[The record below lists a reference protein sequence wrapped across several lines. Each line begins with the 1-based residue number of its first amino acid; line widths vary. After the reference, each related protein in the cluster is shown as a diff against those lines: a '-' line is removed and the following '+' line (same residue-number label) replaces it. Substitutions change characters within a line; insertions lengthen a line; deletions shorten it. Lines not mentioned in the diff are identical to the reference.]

1 MKEAELSTERR
12 LGTVQGKMLA
22 MQSNLASSYHML
34 GRHEQ
39 AVRMRQE
46 IYSELLKLY
55 GKQHEHTI
63 VAANNYANSLL
74 HLKRYHEVKS
84 LLRKTMPMARRVLGE
99 DDETTLRA
107 RWLHASAHFRDPGA
121 TLDDV
126 REAVATL
133 EDSERTARRVMGGA
147 HPLTGVIERELRSSR
162 MLLSAREASD
172 SPENS

>member
-1 MKEAELSTERR
+1 MILTTCAACAAP
-12 LGTVQGKMLA
+12 LA
-22 MQSNLASSYHML
+22 HDAP
-34 GRHEQ
+34 RC
-39 AVRMRQE
+39 VRCQTR
-46 IYSELLKLY
+46 YCNKTC
-55 GKQHEHTI
+55 QHDH
-63 VAANNYANSLL
+63 
-74 HLKRYHEVKS
+74 
-84 LLRKTMPMARRVLGE
+84 G
-99 DDETTLRA
+99 
-107 RWLHASAHFRDPGA
+107 WLHASAHFRDPGA